1 MLKVLLLNIL
11 LHSLACMR
19 GLSLIKFS
27 AATLSLLSDF
37 SLEDGGGCSARVV
50 STDEDDVEDMGS

>member
-1 MLKVLLLNIL
+1 
-11 LHSLACMR
+11 MR

-37 SLEDGGGCSARVV
+37 LLEDGGCSARVV
-50 STDEDDVEDMGS
+50 STDEEGEEEDDVEDTAN

>member
-1 MLKVLLLNIL
+1 
-11 LHSLACMR
+11 MR